1 MSGSFGEELK
11 RLRLLSG
18 KTQKQLADELGFR
31 QPYIAALESGSGGVT
46 ASTLYNLCEALGV
59 SCDHFREFLRGDK

>member
-1 MSGSFGEELK
+1 MPGFGPEIK
-11 RLRLLSG
+11 RLRIEQGL
-18 KTQKQLADELGFR
+18 TQKELAEKIGTS
-31 QPYIAALESGSGGVT
+31 QQALARLEISPDAGVT